1 MTLSFIV
8 VSIAEVTDGTYA
20 GSGPAAVEP
29 PDPGG
34 DAAGADETDAEE
46 ADPTAEVTDVDSAS
60 TPALCW
66 MKSAELS
73 EDEQPAVTSSTI
85 IDMDTVTDVER
96 LTS

>member
-8 VSIAEVTDGTYA
+8 FSTAEVTAGTYA
-20 GSGPAAVEP
+20 GSGPAAGEP

-34 DAAGADETDAEE
+34 DTAGADETDAEDP
-46 ADPTAEVTDVDSAS
+46 DPTAGVTDPDSGVDGGAV
-60 TPALCW
+60 LDEI
-66 MKSAELS
+66 AELP
-73 EDEQPAVTSSTI
+73 EDEQPAANSSTI